1 MRLLNKSLRLH
12 LIYAVIVLIIAIPIF
27 YFAIESI
34 VAEDVD
40 ENMQAQKKSLLA
52 KLKAQSNS
60 TINFL
65 PEIISTDFEI
75 SPIPKFQKKD
85 SLYTINEYDSTS
97 AERLPYRIL
106 ESNIMIK
113 DRLYSLTLKN
123 SLIDTEDLKERIVLI
138 MGILLLCIIAGFYLI
153 NIYISKKTWKPFY
166 LTLEKLHHFRVDK
179 NEPLLLSTSDVTEF
193 SDLNKVLT
201 SLAHT
206 NQQVYQS
213 QKEFT
218 ENASHEIQTPL
229 AILQAKLELLM
240 QTTPL
245 NAKQAE
251 LLTDAGQVV
260 QKMSKLNKT
269 LLLLSKIE
277 NNQFPE
283 TGNVPL
289 TTIIT
294 HLLQQY
300 KNAIAEKGLKIDVE
314 EIDVAFVIANPLMIE
329 ILLSNLLANAIRHN
343 IKNGL
348 IKISFVNNLFTI
360 SNSGKPRA
368 LDKSKLFQRF
378 QKQAVMGES
387 LGLGLA
393 LAHQICYLYGAVISY
408 TFSEC
413 LHLFSVDFNPSSV
426 S

>member
-12 LIYAVIVLIIAIPIF
+12 LVYAVVVLIIAIPVF

-40 ENMQAQKKSLLA
+40 ENMVTQKKSLLA
-52 KLKAQSNS
+52 KLEAQSNA
-60 TINFL
+60 TVNFL
-65 PEIISTDFEI
+65 PEVISTDFEI
-75 SPIPKFQKKD
+75 SPIPIFQKKD

-113 DRLYSLTLKN
+113 DRPYSLTLKN

-138 MGILLLCIIAGFYLI
+138 MGILLLSIIAGFYLI
-153 NIYISKKTWKPFY
+153 NIYISKNTWKPFY
-166 LTLEKLHHFRVDK
+166 STLEKLHHFRVDK

-193 SDLNKVLT
+193 SDLNKALT
-201 SLAHT
+201 SLALT

-229 AILQAKLELLM
+229 AILQVKLELLM

-245 NAKQAE
+245 TAEQAA
-251 LLTDAGQVV
+251 LLTDAGQVG

-277 NNQFPE
+277 NHQFPE
-283 TGNVPL
+283 TENIPL
-289 TTIIT
+289 TTIVT

-300 KNAIAEKGLKIDVE
+300 KNAIAEKGLKIHAE
-314 EIDVAFVIANPLMIE
+314 EMGDALLIANPVMIE
-329 ILLSNLLANAIRHN
+329 MLISNLLVNAIRHN

-360 SNSGKPRA
+360 SNSGKPGA

-378 QKQAVMGES
+378 QKQAAMGES

-393 LAHQICYLYGAVISY
+393 LAHQICILYGAEISY
-408 TFSEC
+408 T
-413 LHLFSVDFNPSSV
+413 
-426 S
+426 